1 VFSRW
6 LCEQGYDAQI
16 VQLNLAQTPMRG
28 ECNDRFVPKVCPLAK
43 DSLQPCLPAVDQST
57 KTTVKVAA
65 MARVFRTATDS
76 DKLCA
81 SPCFPAAAHAA

>member
-1 VFSRW
+1 
-6 LCEQGYDAQI
+6 
-16 VQLNLAQTPMRG
+16 M
-28 ECNDRFVPKVCPLAK
+28 K
-43 DSLQPCLPAVDQST
+43 DFAALFTAAVDQST

-65 MARVFRTATDS
+65 MVEFFARQHS